1 MVQKEAF
8 DAAEDDP
15 LINPA
20 HVLVGT
26 RARDVGIANAFVDWL
41 VSPGGGQKVIAEFAV
56 NDVVLHSPAPH
67 GVSGFEQWEQEN

>member
-1 MVQKEAF
+1 VQKEAF

-26 RARDVGIANAFVDWL
+26 RARDLDIANLFVDWL
-41 VSPGGGQKVIAEFAV
+41 VSREGGQKVIADFAV
-56 NDVVLHSPAPH
+56 NDVVLHSPAPQ
-67 GVSGFEQWEQEN
+67 GISGFEQWEQ